1 MAVRRPLRR
10 VTTAA
15 CLLTAVAL
23 AGPGVVPATALPTPV
38 ATGTPVERSSA
49 AQDAVDTARAA
60 YDLARV
66 RVESISLQVE
76 RLDQTAA
83 DANAEAQR
91 LHDLVADE
99 HGGFLSALAQAIV
112 PGESDLDRA
121 TAAARNAQDAQALA
135 DQIRA
140 ALAESITAA
149 EQARADWERAERRQA
164 RIEARWTANE
174 YADAAIRR
182 AALPTDYAVSD
193 SAQDRRNRR
202 ALRHWQEYLRELADA
217 AVVPPAASELLDP
230 TRLPSGLRP
239 LRDQRGEPSPGVAVA
254 DPVGHRAVPV
264 VSAEAVRAVGEAF
277 HRIGLGTVPGSVTP
291 TAYACGGLVAN
302 SWTSPTV
309 ALPADAAEQYRR
321 LRGVDAGVL
330 QPGDIVVLGS
340 RRDGLGQTALY
351 VGRGQAVVADPATG
365 TANVRPVPAEV
376 LGLRRAATGEGR
388 HRPAPVGGPCGAT
401 PATSVAGDGPLQ
413 LPMAAGSYH
422 LSSGFGDSGTLWAS
436 GQHTGLDFAA
446 PRGTPV
452 YAAGAGT
459 VTIEHPAWAGNL
471 VRVDLGGGVQTLY
484 AHLSRVDVT
493 DGQVVAAGDPV
504 GAVGSLGNTDG
515 PHLHFEVRLDG
526 TAYDPALVLDVPEAP
541 PAEYPNGV
549 LPDEALCPAT
559 AGGQHRLR
567 CDAAV
572 AYRLLAAKY
581 ADALGTDLCI
591 TDSYRSLGAQERAH
605 LVKPGLTASPGTSQH
620 GLGLAVDL
628 CGGVERFGSPQ
639 NDWLLA
645 HAPTYGWTHPAWAAP
660 GGSKPEPWHWEYPA

>member
-1 MAVRRPLRR
+1 MALRHPLRR
-10 VTTAA
+10 VAATA
-15 CLLTAVAL
+15 CLALVGTLVTSGAHLAVA
-23 AGPGVVPATALPTPV
+23 APTTSAPAR
-38 ATGTPVERSSA
+38 ESA

-76 RLDQTAA
+76 RLDQMAA

-99 HGGFLSALAQAIV
+99 RGGFLSALAQAIV

-121 TAAARNAQDAQALA
+121 AAAARDAEDTQALA
-135 DQIRA
+135 DKIRA
-140 ALAESITAA
+140 ALAASITDA
-149 EQARADWERAERRQA
+149 EQARADWERAERRQT
-164 RIEARWTANE
+164 RIEARWSASE
-174 YADAAIRR
+174 YADAAIDR
-182 AALPTDYAVSD
+182 AALPAGYAVSD
-193 SAQDRRNRR
+193 PAQDRRNRR

-230 TRLPSGLRP
+230 AHLPAGLGP
-239 LRDQRGEPSPGVAVA
+239 LRDRTGIPSPGVAVA
-254 DPVGHRAVPV
+254 DPVGHRAVSV

-277 HRIGLGTVPGSVTP
+277 SRLGLPTP
-291 TAYACGGLVAN
+291 PRSITPAAYACGGLVAN
-302 SWTSPTV
+302 AWTSPSV
-309 ALPADAAEQYRR
+309 ALPADAAEQYQR
-321 LRGVDAGVL
+321 LRAVDASVL
-330 QPGDIVVLGS
+330 QPGDVVVLGS
-340 RRDGLGQTALY
+340 RRAGLGQTGIY
-351 VGRGQAVVADPATG
+351 VGRGQAVVADPTTG
-365 TANVRPVPAEV
+365 TANVRPVPTEL

-388 HRPAPVGGPCGAT
+388 HRPAPAGGLCGAAPT
-401 PATSVAGDGPLQ
+401 TSISGDGPLQ
-413 LPMAAGSYH
+413 LPMAAGSYR
-422 LSSGFGDSGTLWAS
+422 LSSGFGDAGPLWAS

-446 PRGTPV
+446 PRGTPA

-471 VRVDLGGGVQTLY
+471 VRVDHGGGVETLY

-493 DGQVVAAGDPV
+493 DGQVVAAGDPI
-504 GAVGSLGNTDG
+504 GAVGSRGNTDG

-526 TAYDPALVLDVPEAP
+526 APYDPALVLDVPEAP
-541 PAEYPNGV
+541 RTDYPNGV

-559 AGGQHRLR
+559 VDGLHRLR

-572 AYRLLAAKY
+572 AYRLLAAEY
-581 ADALGTDLCI
+581 ADALGTELCI
-591 TDSYRSLGAQERAH
+591 TDSYRSLDAQERAH